1 MPDDLWLLLHV
12 IKTTYHC
19 FCDWLLVTKI
29 LYPRLSKQVSLEL
42 ITIIPRLQIKLL
54 NKEKAISNYTY
65 ITYIHKLYFL
75 SNFRVACNTI
85 NMWTIIA
92 FNFSRASILDFITSL
107 HCPIVSNKRTS
118 AFQQQ
123 RQHSDVMKSKM
134 ASGGK
139 FKSRSLFRLFL
150 LLLLL
155 NVTFPLSDKICNLGI
170 IYSNLASTRA
180 NSRSHIEVN

>member
-1 MPDDLWLLLHV
+1 
-12 IKTTYHC
+12 
-19 FCDWLLVTKI
+19 
-29 LYPRLSKQVSLEL
+29 
-42 ITIIPRLQIKLL
+42 
-54 NKEKAISNYTY
+54 
-65 ITYIHKLYFL
+65 
-75 SNFRVACNTI
+75 
-85 NMWTIIA
+85 MWTIIP

-107 HCPIVSNKRTS
+107 YCPNGSNKRTS

-150 LLLLL
+150 LLL